1 MSQELTHRQREV
13 YQFIHDLI
21 KNRGY
26 GPTVREIGDHFQ
38 IASPNG
44 VMCHLRALEAKG
56 MIKRSPNKSR
66 AIELMGGPLQIPE
79 GLPLAGRVAAG
90 SMHEAIEQDE
100 RVDFGQ
106 MLHRP
111 GAFVLKVTGESMIEA
126 QIADGDFIIV
136 DPSKRPRKGDIAV
149 ARTPDGESTVKYW
162 YPESGCVRLQPAN
175 STMEPIYVKEV
186 ESLGVVIGVVRSL
199 S

>member
-1 MSQELTHRQREV
+1 MSQDLTQRQREV
-13 YQFIHDLI
+13 YQFIQDLM
-21 KNRGY
+21 KHRGY

-44 VMCHLRALEAKG
+44 VMCHLRALETKG

-66 AIELMGGPLQIPE
+66 AIELVGGVLPTPD
-79 GLPLAGRVAAG
+79 GLPLSGRVAAG
-90 SMHEAIEQDE
+90 VMHEAIEQTE

-111 GAFVLKVTGESMIEA
+111 GAFVLQVAGESMIEA
-126 QIADGDFIIV
+126 QIAEGDFIVV
-136 DPSKRPRKGDIAV
+136 DPNKRPRKGDIAV

-162 YPESGCVRLQPAN
+162 YPESGRIRLQPAN
-175 STMEPIYVKEV
+175 SSMEPIYVKEV
-186 ESLGVVIGVVRSL
+186 ECLGVVVGVVRRL
-199 S
+199 G